1 MMKTPLTLINEAYEA
16 LQASVIYYHGL
27 PVGTVAARDSEQ
39 TALNYDQ
46 CFTRDFAIS
55 ALVFLMRGEVEIVR
69 NFLMLTLTLQ
79 SRGRQLDCFT
89 PGQGLMP
96 ASFKVVSEGVEESIV
111 ADFGEQAIARVA
123 PVDSCFWWLLLLRAY
138 VKATGDL
145 ALAHKPEFQRGIRL
159 ILDLCLTARF
169 DMFPTL
175 LVPDGSFMIDR
186 RMGVHGYPLEIQAL
200 FYAALQVANELLLPE
215 AENKTYL
222 QAVSDRLSH
231 LAYHVRNYYWLDL
244 DGLNKIY
251 RYGVEEFGASAMNW
265 LNIYPATIP
274 DWLPEWLPEKG
285 GYLVGNLGPA
295 WMDFRFFTQ
304 GNLLAIIT
312 SLASKQQAQAIMD
325 LIECCWQDLVG
336 QMPMKIC
343 FPAIVGE
350 EWRLM
355 TGCDP
360 KNISWSYHNGGSWA
374 VLLWV
379 LTAAALKTGRS
390 EMAHRAIAI
399 AQKRLQRD
407 QWAEYYDGK
416 QGRLIGREARKF
428 QTWTLAGFLA
438 AQALL
443 DNSEHLALINFDTE
457 PTMLECNR

>member
-1 MMKTPLTLINEAYEA
+1 MKTPLTFINEAYEA
-16 LQASVIYYHGL
+16 LQASIIYYHGL
-27 PVGTVAARDSEQ
+27 PVGTAAARDSEQ

-46 CFTRDFAIS
+46 CFTRDFAVS
-55 ALVFLMRGEVEIVR
+55 ALVFLMRGEVEIVH
-69 NFLMLTLTLQ
+69 NFLMLTLSLQ
-79 SRGRQLDCFT
+79 SRERQLNCFM

-96 ASFKVVSEGVEESIV
+96 ASFKVVSEGMEESIV

-123 PVDSCFWWLLLLRAY
+123 PVDSCFWWLLLLRTY

-274 DWLPEWLPEKG
+274 DC
-285 GYLVGNLGPA
+285 
-295 WMDFRFFTQ
+295 
-304 GNLLAIIT
+304 
-312 SLASKQQAQAIMD
+312 S
-325 LIECCWQDLVG
+325 
-336 QMPMKIC
+336 
-343 FPAIVGE
+343 
-350 EWRLM
+350 
-355 TGCDP
+355 
-360 KNISWSYHNGGSWA
+360 
-374 VLLWV
+374 
-379 LTAAALKTGRS
+379 
-390 EMAHRAIAI
+390 
-399 AQKRLQRD
+399 
-407 QWAEYYDGK
+407 
-416 QGRLIGREARKF
+416 
-428 QTWTLAGFLA
+428 GF
-438 AQALL
+438 
-443 DNSEHLALINFDTE
+443 
-457 PTMLECNR
+457 

>member
-1 MMKTPLTLINEAYEA
+1 MKTPSTLIHEAYEA

-39 TALNYDQ
+39 TELNYDQ

-69 NFLMLTLTLQ
+69 NFLMLTLSLQ
-79 SRGRQLDCFT
+79 SRERQLDCFM

-96 ASFKVVSEGVEESIV
+96 ASFKVVSLGVEESIL

-145 ALAHKPEFQRGIRL
+145 ALAHKPEFQQGIRL

-186 RMGVHGYPLEIQAL
+186 RMGVQGYPLEIQAL
-200 FYAALQVANELLLPE
+200 FYAALQVANEFLLKE

-222 QAVSDRLSH
+222 QAVNTRLSH
-231 LAYHVRNYYWLDL
+231 LTYHVRNYYWLDL
-244 DGLNKIY
+244 DSLNKIY
-251 RYGVEEFGASAMNW
+251 RYKVEEFGASAVNW

-274 DWLPEWLPEKG
+274 DWLPEWLPSNG
-285 GYLVGNLGPA
+285 GYFVGNLGPA

-312 SLASKQQAQAIMD
+312 SLASEPQAQAIMD
-325 LIECCWQDLVG
+325 LIEYCWQDLVG

-343 FPAIVGE
+343 FPAIEGQD
-350 EWRLM
+350 WRLM

-360 KNISWSYHNGGSWA
+360 KNIAWSYHNGGSWA

-379 LTAAALKTGRS
+379 LTAAALKTGRV
-390 EMAHRAIAI
+390 EMAHRAIMI

-407 QWAEYYDGK
+407 QWVEYYDGK

-428 QTWTLAGFLA
+428 QTWTIAGFLA
-438 AQALL
+438 SQALL
-443 DNSEHLALINFDTE
+443 DNFEHLALISFDTE
-457 PTMLECNR
+457 PTMLECNE